1 MYNILAAILHIG
13 DIKLEADVSV
23 PHTGESTYIS
33 NMEVL
38 TYGNILKQTSIQPE
52 HSLFISSAANLL
64 GVKAQRIANAL
75 TSSNV
80 ITSGE
85 TIIRPVPIEKAVDF
99 RDAMAKVIITP
110 HNELFNYTYVLYFKV
125 LYGRLFS
132 WIVRKINIILEP
144 SVERLYCA

>member
-1 MYNILAAILHIG
+1 MSVHSILPL
-13 DIKLEADVSV
+13 
-23 PHTGESTYIS
+23 
-33 NMEVL
+33 
-38 TYGNILKQTSIQPE
+38 
-52 HSLFISSAANLL
+52 AANLL

-99 RDAMAKVIITP
+99 RDAMAKVTTPFYANTLFII
-110 HNELFNYTYVLYFKV
+110 YFKV

-144 SVERLYCA
+144 SVDRYLYSYQKHK

>member
-23 PHTGESTYIS
+23 PHAGESTCIS
-33 NMEVL
+33 NKEVL
-38 TYGNILKQTSIQPE
+38 TYGKYLIIPNR
-52 HSLFISSAANLL
+52 ISVCSSFLPLAANLL

-99 RDAMAKVIITP
+99 RDAMAKVNTSS
-110 HNELFNYTYVLYFKV
+110 YTYIIVLFIIYFKV

-144 SVERLYCA
+144 SVER